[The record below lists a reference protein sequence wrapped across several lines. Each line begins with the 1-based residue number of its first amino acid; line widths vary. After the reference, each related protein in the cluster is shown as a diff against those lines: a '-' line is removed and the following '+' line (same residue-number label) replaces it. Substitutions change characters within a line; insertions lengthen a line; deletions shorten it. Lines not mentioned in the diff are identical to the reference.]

1 MEPEELA
8 GAIEE
13 LIITAN
19 NTYGRSVIK
28 VQNELYDAIFLK
40 LKDLEL
46 DDSGYIKQNSVN
58 RKILRDTQE
67 QFEVTISTSVYQ
79 ASLSRHMGV
88 IPKINSLNTEY
99 FQQIKE
105 TFSPN
110 KNFLRSLQSQTIK
123 NVNELL
129 LQDGLRAQIK
139 IPLNQILEQNVST
152 GGDFKGM
159 LTQIKD
165 FITGNDQVE
174 GRLLR
179 YSKTYLKDIL
189 FQYSRSF
196 QESIT
201 NDLKLN
207 WYSYSGGVI
216 DRTREFCLERV
227 GKYFHRSEIES
238 WAELHW
244 KGKAAGTT
252 KSSIFILLG
261 GHNCAH
267 SLIPVSQI
275 VVPEADLARITQ

>member
-28 VQNELYDAIFLK
+28 VQNELYDAIFLR

-46 DDSGYIKQNSVN
+46 DDSGYIKQNSAN

-88 IPKINSLNTEY
+88 IPKINNLNTEY

-152 GGDFKGM
+152 GGEFKGM

-179 YSKTYLKDIL
+179 YSKTYLSDVL

-196 QESIT
+196 QQAIT
-201 NDLKLN
+201 ADLKLE
-207 WYSYSGGVI
+207 WYSYSGGLVERSR
-216 DRTREFCLERV
+216 DFCAERA
-227 GKYFHRSEIES
+227 GKFFSQKEIEE
-238 WAELHW
+238 WAALSW
-244 KGKAAGTT
+244 KGKDPLTT
-252 KSSIFILLG
+252 KSSIFILCG
-261 GHNCAH
+261 GFSCRHQ
-267 SLIPVSQI
+267 LIPVSALI
-275 VVPEADLARITQ
+275 VPEEDKERVF